1 MAVIAVVKL
10 TSSTIEDLERIQ
22 SWADKDSY
30 HHGQNEPSWWLTGTG
45 FLSFR
50 LDDDSGP
57 LVYVKVVKED
67 SRYRIHCQFAP
78 QEEVSKSRL
87 ARGLVQS
94 VPVVM
99 KYLSEQGG
107 SAAVFNTISDSLG
120 IFLMSQGFVPE
131 DNCEYVLRFQGE

>member
-1 MAVIAVVKL
+1 MVKL
-10 TSSTIEDLERIQ
+10 GVSSQEDIERIQ
-22 SWADKDSY
+22 KWTDADPY
-30 HHGQNEPSWWLTGTG
+30 HQGQRNPEWWLTGTG

-120 IFLMSQGFVPE
+120 VFLMSQGFVPE
-131 DNCEYVLRFQGE
+131 DNCEYVLHFQGE